1 MKENK
6 VLVSVIVPVLNMD
19 NYLDRFLADF
29 EQQTLFNNTEIII
42 DMNFPSNY
50 TTQIV
55 KKYKTRYKEKLI
67 VNSQKNIDLIAVS
80 MNRCISMA
88 SGRYIAIWNAD
99 DLRTPS
105 SLEQQLDLFSK
116 NKTLTAVGGPFM
128 IVPEFGQSV
137 GKLITVDDI
146 DSKEFLRGMFLGPF
160 MMFDSKALLKVGLFD
175 EQLRSGADYD
185 LAIRLARGGKLGF
198 TDELLGYYLDAGI
211 GASTRPNSVQAIE
224 RSVIEL
230 RYGIFD
236 KFKFEYLPEIARYD
250 IPGLYFAGERK
261 LVQDYFSDYQE
272 YYDSMVELYWK
283 RPKVSLFSRVLRK
296 LIKIR

>member
-1 MKENK
+1 VKKNK

-29 EQQTLFNNTEIII
+29 ERQTLFQNTEMIL
-42 DMNFPSNY
+42 DLNCPSDY
-50 TTQIV
+50 TLKIV
-55 KKYKTRYKEKLI
+55 KKYKARYKEKLV

-99 DLRTPS
+99 DLRTPA
-105 SLEQQLDLFSK
+105 SLEKQLDQFSK
-116 NKTLTAVGGPFM
+116 DKSLTAVGGPFM
-128 IVPEFGQSV
+128 IVHSFGESA
-137 GKLITVDDI
+137 GTLITVDEI

-160 MMFDSKALLKVGLFD
+160 MMFDSKALLKAGLFD

-185 LAIRLARGGKLGF
+185 LAIRLARSGQLGF
-198 TDELLGYYLDAGI
+198 TPDLLGFYLDAGL
-211 GASTRPNSVQAIE
+211 GASTRPNSLQAIE

-236 KFKFEYLPEIARYD
+236 KFKFEYLPHITGYD
-250 IPGLYFAGERK
+250 IPGLYFNGGRK
-261 LVQDYFSDYQE
+261 LVQDYFPDYQE
-272 YYDSMVELYWK
+272 YYRSMVELYWQ
-283 RPKVSLFSRVLRK
+283 RPKMNFFSKALRK
-296 LIKIR
+296 VIQAH